1 MLLRHTPDTIV
12 ERKAL
17 TIQPAKTC
25 QPVGAMYAALGVHK
39 CLPHSHGSQGCC
51 AYHRS
56 ALTRHYKDPIMAL
69 TSSFTEG
76 ASVFG
81 GQANI
86 LEGIANIFALYDPDI
101 IAVHTTCLSEV
112 IGDDLTQIIKK
123 ATQDGKVP
131 AGKLVVHTNTP
142 SFTGSHVVGFGNMV
156 KSFILY
162 MSKNSG
168 KKISQVN
175 ILPGFVEP
183 SDMAEMRRI
192 ADEMGVK
199 IVMLPDTSE
208 VVNGPLD
215 GKFHMYP
222 NGGTTKEEIVSMGD
236 SQFTI
241 GFGRVSSLNAAKLLD
256 TQCKVP
262 YEMLDLPVGIRNT
275 DAYVDLLRKLG
286 GVSVPESLT
295 LERGQLVDVMTDM
308 QQYTYRKKA
317 ALVGDPDLLIGLVS
331 FLTELDVEITTVL
344 TGTPAGPKF
353 ERRIRELAGD
363 KVIVKQGLNA
373 DMFLFHQLV
382 KENRPDFVMG
392 NSYAKH
398 MCRDMDIPLI
408 RTGFPIYD
416 RVGHQYFPITGYRG
430 SLRLLE
436 KILNVLM
443 DRQDRDAKEEKFEL
457 IM

>member
-25 QPVGAMYAALGVHK
+25 QPIGALYAALGVHK

-56 ALTRHYKDPIMAL
+56 ALTRHYKDPIMAG

-86 LEGIANIFALYDPDI
+86 LEAVNNIFSLYDPEI

-123 ATQDGKVP
+123 AVMDGKVP
-131 AGKLVVHTNTP
+131 AGKLVVHTSTP
-142 SFTGSHVVGFGNMV
+142 SFKGSHVTGFANMTA
-156 KSFILY
+156 SFIQY
-162 MSKNSG
+162 MSQNTG
-168 KKISQVN
+168 KKLNQVN

-183 SDMAEMRRI
+183 SDMAEIKRI
-192 ADEMGVK
+192 TAEMGIK

-208 VVNGPLD
+208 VVNAPMD

-222 NGGTTKEEIVSMGD
+222 KGGTKRDDIVSTGD
-236 SQFTI
+236 SKFTVAL
-241 GFGRVSSLNAAKLLD
+241 GRVASLPAAKLLD
-256 TQCKVP
+256 TKCKVP
-262 YEMLDLPVGIRNT
+262 FEILDMPLGIRGT
-275 DAYVDLLRKLG
+275 DAMIDLLHKTT
-286 GVSVPESLT
+286 GVSVPESIMT
-295 LERGQLVDVMTDM
+295 ERGQLVDAMTDM
-308 QQYTYRKKA
+308 EQYTYKKKV
-317 ALVGDPDLLIGLVS
+317 ALIGDPDLLVGLVS
-331 FLTELDVEITTVL
+331 FLTELDMEISVVL
-344 TGTPAGPKF
+344 TGTPSGPKF
-353 ERRIRELAGD
+353 ERRIKEIAGE
-363 KVIVKQGLNA
+363 KTIVKAGLNA

-382 KENRPDFVMG
+382 KETKPDLLMG
-392 NSYAKH
+392 NSYVKY
-398 MCRDMDIPLI
+398 MSRDLDIPLI
-408 RTGFPIYD
+408 RVGFPIYD
-416 RVGHQYFPITGYRG
+416 RIGHQYFPTVGYRG
-430 SLRLLE
+430 ALHLYE
-436 KILNVLM
+436 KILSALM
-443 DRQDRDAKEEKFEL
+443 DRIDRDTLEEKFDL